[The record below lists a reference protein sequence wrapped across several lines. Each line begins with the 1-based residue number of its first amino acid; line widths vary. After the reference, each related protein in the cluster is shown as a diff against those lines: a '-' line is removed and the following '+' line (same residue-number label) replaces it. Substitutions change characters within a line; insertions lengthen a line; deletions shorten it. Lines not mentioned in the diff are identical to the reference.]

1 MHAVTCHEVVCVRRL
16 NTLTTQHALL
26 DAAIRKV
33 GNRYLTTMLIA
44 KRIRQLHHGS
54 RPLVAYEEDESY
66 FTVAVREI
74 AEGHLTVEPNN
85 TEIYPLIPTYPAH
98 TSNGTASEAPPRP
111 GADD

>member
-1 MHAVTCHEVVCVRRL
+1 MA
-16 NTLTTQHALL
+16 TQHALL

-54 RPLVAYEEDESY
+54 PPLVDYDEDESY

-74 AEGHLTVEPNN
+74 AEGHLTIEPNE
-85 TEIYPLIPTYPAH
+85 TEIYPLLPTSPMHAH
-98 TSNGTASEAPPRP
+98 NGTTTISVNGTESDAR
-111 GADD
+111 

>member
-1 MHAVTCHEVVCVRRL
+1 MA
-16 NTLTTQHALL
+16 TQHALL

-54 RPLVAYEEDESY
+54 PPLVDYDEDESY

-74 AEGHLTVEPNN
+74 AEGHLTIEPND
-85 TEIYPLIPTYPAH
+85 TEIYPLIPTPPPQHA
-98 TSNGTASEAPPRP
+98 SNGSITAPASLPEAN
-111 GADD
+111 GQQ